1 MKRSAKTANAR
12 RVCFRRWDNKSYSIF
27 KSLGMLVKV
36 SVISA
41 TYSILAMPMATF
53 AQPDTVAI
61 SKNVDIDEVVI
72 CSPQAVSTYS
82 DLTRAVLVIT
92 SDEISQLPVSSI
104 NDLLENLASIDVRQ
118 RGSNGVQA
126 DLIVRGGSFDQVL
139 ILLNGVNITDP
150 QTGHHNLNI
159 PIDLESVDRIE
170 ILQGPGA
177 RVYGPGAFSGAINII
192 TTTNKKSKARV
203 AATAGEFGLF
213 KLSSSASYKKDKTKL
228 FIAASQARSDGYIKN
243 TDFNLY
249 NLFAHSNYQDDSNTI
264 DIQLGYQNKA
274 FGAQS
279 FYTPKYPEQFE
290 QTSTFFTSASY
301 SKKVASIILSPQVY
315 IRNHND
321 RFELFRYE
329 APNWY
334 NGHNYHSTLVS
345 GGKIEA
351 SVITDFEKIRFGV
364 ELRNEKIISNVLGTN
379 LEIPKP
385 ISGEDNKHYDK
396 GATRT
401 LFNAFADYTIYLNSF
416 TLSAGALISESREFG
431 YNHSFGF
438 DMSYRVSRMANIFAS
453 ISNAIR
459 FPTFTDLYYQG
470 PTNFGNA
477 NLKPENAYSYEM
489 GFKHNSNTIKA
500 DVTIY
505 HRRGKNVIDWV
516 KLPHD
521 ERWTTMNHT
530 KINSTGLETLV
541 KINTKEMLPVINNIS
556 LGYHFMQSDKKSGEL
571 QSFYALDYLK
581 HKATFSAS
589 HKIYKNFSASW
600 TAIWQKRAGAYTDY
614 PSNIETP
621 YNHFTTVNFRTSWSH
636 KSFKAFFEIINIGNV
651 SYIDLGNI
659 VQPGRWLSAG
669 ISFEIG
675 QKDNH

>member
-1 MKRSAKTANAR
+1 MKRSTKTANAR

-72 CSPQAVSTYS
+72 SSPQAVSTYS

-159 PIDLESVDRIE
+159 PIDLESIDRIE

-264 DIQLGYQNKA
+264 DIQLGYQYKA

-321 RFELFRYE
+321 RFELFRNE

-345 GGKIEA
+345 GGKIQA
-351 SVITDFEKIRFGV
+351 
-364 ELRNEKIISNVLGTN
+364 
-379 LEIPKP
+379 
-385 ISGEDNKHYDK
+385 
-396 GATRT
+396 
-401 LFNAFADYTIYLNSF
+401 
-416 TLSAGALISESREFG
+416 
-431 YNHSFGF
+431 
-438 DMSYRVSRMANIFAS
+438 
-453 ISNAIR
+453 
-459 FPTFTDLYYQG
+459 
-470 PTNFGNA
+470 
-477 NLKPENAYSYEM
+477 
-489 GFKHNSNTIKA
+489 
-500 DVTIY
+500 
-505 HRRGKNVIDWV
+505 
-516 KLPHD
+516 
-521 ERWTTMNHT
+521 
-530 KINSTGLETLV
+530 
-541 KINTKEMLPVINNIS
+541 
-556 LGYHFMQSDKKSGEL
+556 
-571 QSFYALDYLK
+571 
-581 HKATFSAS
+581 
-589 HKIYKNFSASW
+589 
-600 TAIWQKRAGAYTDY
+600 
-614 PSNIETP
+614 
-621 YNHFTTVNFRTSWSH
+621 
-636 KSFKAFFEIINIGNV
+636 
-651 SYIDLGNI
+651 
-659 VQPGRWLSAG
+659 
-669 ISFEIG
+669 
-675 QKDNH
+675 